1 MRTVVFLPY
10 HGIGHFNACF
20 KIAKVLQMEYNIVFA
35 GLSLFEEY
43 VEGQGFPYYS
53 LQTVPFGLG
62 LEPWLNTVQKKK
74 NIYFHSLKDRWT
86 GRLYKLREIELYRL
100 MEEVKPQCILIDY
113 LQSTDVIVFYPH
125 AKKNGIKIGL
135 IQTMLPQIV
144 RKNCPPINS
153 LIFPENRKQINKA
166 RSWFYFIRFAK
177 ELGDKIKFFGMSNSR
192 MIQRRKRLNQMS
204 DEYDS
209 KEITPY
215 AIPFN
220 NIDEFILA
228 PREFDFPQNSKST
241 FEHYVGFM
249 PDEKRNEVYDKPY
262 KAIHRLLKTNRDHL
276 IYCSFGTV
284 KLENTIAVESFIG
297 RLINVV
303 RNKPCFLLV
312 SITATQHR
320 TVNYELPRNVLF
332 LKTAP
337 QLEILSKASLFIT
350 HGGLNSIKEAV
361 YACVPMLVYPLN
373 PKMDQKGNS
382 TRVVFHQL
390 GLRGNLRTDPE
401 ELIEKKIDELLGNP
415 GYKQKIEELKVIDRT
430 YTSEKFKELFDDMK
444 PLS

>member
-1 MRTVVFLPY
+1 MQTIVFLPY

-20 KIAKVLQMEYNIVFA
+20 KIAKILRAEYNIIFA
-35 GLSLFEEY
+35 GLSLFEAY

-62 LEPWLNTVQKKK
+62 LEPWLNEVEKKK

-86 GRLYKLREIELYRL
+86 GRLYQLREIDLCRL
-100 MEEVKPQCILIDY
+100 LEEVKPQCILIDY
-113 LQSTDVIVFYPH
+113 LQSTDVIAFYPY
-125 AKKNGIKIGL
+125 AKKNGIRIGF

-144 RKNCPPINS
+144 RTNCPPINS
-153 LIFPENRKQINKA
+153 LVFPDDRKEINKA
-166 RSWFYFIRFAK
+166 TSWFYFIRFAK
-177 ELGDKIKFFGMSNSR
+177 GLGDKIKFLGMSNSR
-192 MIQRRKRLNQMS
+192 MIKRRKKLNQMGR
-204 DEYDS
+204 EYDS

-220 NIDEFILA
+220 NIEEFILA

-241 FEHYVGFM
+241 SEHYIGFM
-249 PDEKRNEVYDKPY
+249 PDEERNEAFDKPY
-262 KAIHRLLKTNRDHL
+262 KAIHARLKTSKDHL

-284 KLENTIAVESFIG
+284 KLENTNAVESFIQ

-303 RNKPCFLLV
+303 RNKPWFLLV
-312 SITATQHR
+312 SITSTQHK
-320 TVNYELPRNVLF
+320 TVNYELPDHVVF

-390 GLRGNLRTDPE
+390 GLRGNLQTDSE

-415 GYKQKIEELKVIDRT
+415 GYKQKIQELKVIDRT
-430 YTSEKFKELFDDMK
+430 YTSEKFKKLFDDLK
-444 PLS
+444 PLT

>member
-20 KIAKVLQMEYNIVFA
+20 KIAKILQADNNIVFA

-43 VEGQGFPYYS
+43 VEGQGFFYYS

-62 LEPWLNTVQKKK
+62 LEPWLNTVEKKK

-86 GRLYKLREIELYRL
+86 GRLYKLREIDLCRL
-100 MEEVKPQCILIDY
+100 LEEVNPQCILIDY
-113 LQSTDVIVFYPH
+113 LQSTDLIAFYPY
-125 AKKNGIKIGL
+125 AKKNGIKIGF
-135 IQTMLPQIV
+135 IQTMLPQIA

-153 LIFPENRKQINKA
+153 LAFPDDRKEMNKA
-166 RSWFYFIRFAK
+166 RTWFYFIRFAK
-177 ELGDKIKFFGMSNSR
+177 GLGDKIKFFGMSNSR
-192 MIQRRKRLNQMS
+192 MIEMVKKLNQMS
-204 DEYDS
+204 GEYDS

-215 AIPFN
+215 AVPFN

-228 PREFDFPQNSKST
+228 PREFDFPLNSKSV
-241 FEHYVGFM
+241 FEHYIGFM
-249 PDEKRNEVYDKPY
+249 PDEERNESFDKPY
-262 KAIHRLLKTNRDHL
+262 KAIQKRLKASRDPL

-284 KLENTIAVESFIG
+284 KLENTIAVESFLKK
-297 RLINVV
+297 LINVV
-303 RNKPCFLLV
+303 RNKPCLLLV

-320 TVNYELPRNVLF
+320 TVNYELPKNVLC
-332 LKTAP
+332 LKSAP

-373 PKMDQKGNS
+373 PKMDQNGNS

-390 GLRGNLRTDPE
+390 GLRGNLVTDTD
-401 ELIEKKIDELLGNP
+401 ELIGKKIEELLGNP
-415 GYKQKIEELKVIDRT
+415 VYKQKIQELKVTDRA
-430 YTSEKFKELFDDMK
+430 YTPEKFKELFDGIK

>member
-1 MRTVVFLPY
+1 MQTIVFLPY

-20 KIAKVLQMEYNIVFA
+20 KIAKILQAGYNIVFA

-43 VEGQGFPYYS
+43 VEGQGFSYYS

-62 LEPWLNTVQKKK
+62 LEPWLNSVEKKK
-74 NIYFHSLKDRWT
+74 NIYFHSLKDRWA
-86 GRLYKLREIELYRL
+86 GRLYKLREIDLTRL
-100 MEEVKPQCILIDY
+100 LEEVKPQCILIDY
-113 LQSTDVIVFYPH
+113 LQSTDVIPFYPH
-125 AKKNGIKIGL
+125 AKKNGIKIGF

-153 LIFPENRKQINKA
+153 LVFPDDRKEINKA
-166 RSWFYFIRFAK
+166 RSWFYFLRFAK
-177 ELGDKIKFFGMSNSR
+177 GLGYKIKFFGMSNAL
-192 MIQRRKRLNQMS
+192 MIKRRKRLNQMS
-204 DEYDS
+204 EEYDS

-215 AIPFN
+215 AVPFN

-228 PREFDFPQNSKST
+228 PREFDFPQNSKSA

-249 PDEKRNEVYDKPY
+249 PDEERNEAFDKPY
-262 KAIHRLLKTNRDHL
+262 KAIQKRLKASKDRL

-284 KLENTIAVESFIG
+284 KLENTIAVESFIK
-297 RLINVV
+297 RLISVV
-303 RNKPCFLLV
+303 RNKRCFLLV
-312 SITATQHR
+312 SITATQHW
-320 TVNYELPRNVLF
+320 TINDELPDNVLF
-332 LKTAP
+332 LKSAP

-390 GLRGNLRTDPE
+390 GLRGNLQTDPE
-401 ELIEKKIDELLGNP
+401 ELIEKKIDELLQNP
-415 GYKQKIEELKVIDRT
+415 MYKQKMQELRIIDRT
-430 YTSEKFKELFDDMK
+430 YTAERFIELFDTLT
-444 PLS
+444 PLT